1 MDTRLIS
8 REELENYI
16 VGIVLFDESYLNS
29 VSRLLSPSIF
39 QNPQYKI
46 IIDALLS
53 MHKINPTNINTITLI
68 NYLKTINKLD
78 DVGGEPEL
86 VGLQTEIPNK
96 GTTKRLVLSINKLKG
111 LK

>member
-1 MDTRLIS
+1 MDSI
-8 REELENYI
+8 REELETYI
-16 VGIVLFDESYLNS
+16 VSIVLFNEFYLNS
-29 VSRLLSPSIF
+29 VARLLSSSIF

-53 MHKINPTNINTITLI
+53 MHKANPTNINTITLI
-68 NYLKTINKLD
+68 NYLKMIDKLD
-78 DVGGEPEL
+78 DVGGKPEL
-86 VGLQTEIPNK
+86 VGLQIEIPNK

>member
-1 MDTRLIS
+1 MDKIRQD
-8 REELENYI
+8 LETYI
-16 VGIVLFDESYLNS
+16 VSIVLFDESYLNS
-29 VSRLLSPSIF
+29 VSNLLSHSIF

-53 MHKINPTNINTITLI
+53 MHKVNPVNINTITLI
-68 NYLKTINKLD
+68 NYLKTINKFD
-78 DVGGEPEL
+78 DIGGEPEL

-96 GTTKRLVLSINKLKG
+96 GTTKKLITSINKLKA